1 MTRSPLEFIRSIY
14 NSNIDLCLF
23 LLLLIIYK
31 IIKNDI
37 YIELVKCNL
46 TILVIEDPFPSQIFI
61 LNDIGDIYHN

>member
-14 NSNIDLCLF
+14 DSNIDLCLF

-37 YIELVKCNL
+37 YIELEKCNL
-46 TILVIEDPFPSQIFI
+46 TILVIEDPLSKPNF
-61 LNDIGDIYHN
+61 YTK